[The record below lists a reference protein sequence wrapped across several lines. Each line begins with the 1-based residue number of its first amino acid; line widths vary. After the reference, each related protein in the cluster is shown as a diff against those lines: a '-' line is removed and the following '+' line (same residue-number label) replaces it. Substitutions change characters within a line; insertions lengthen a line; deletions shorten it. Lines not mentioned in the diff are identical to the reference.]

1 MKKWIALLLS
11 AMLVLSLA
19 ACGGNADAPEAE
31 AEPQEDT
38 IKIITT
44 IFPEYDWMRNILG
57 DAQGVELSLL
67 IDNGV
72 DLHSFQPSVGD
83 MVEISDCDVFIYT
96 GGVSDDWVEE
106 ALNNATNK
114 DMVTLNLMDL
124 VAEHRETH
132 LHDHEELEGHEAH
145 EHISDEHIWLS
156 LHNAEFICETL
167 ANTMVEVDPD
177 NADKYIVNLENY
189 LQKIEDLDELYGE
202 TLAEAKYDTVVFG
215 DRFPFAYLADDYH
228 LNYEA
233 AFVGCSAETEV
244 GFGTIAGLAET
255 LDETGIKNVLTIEGS
270 DGKIA
275 ETVVASTKDHDQN
288 ILTMESMQS
297 VTRQQIDDGATWL
310 GYMNE
315 NLSVLEQAL
324 N

>member
-1 MKKWIALLLS
+1 MKRWTALLLS
-11 AMLVLSLA
+11 AMLMLSLA
-19 ACGGNADAPEAE
+19 ACGGTETAE
-31 AEPQEDT
+31 DSAQPQDDT

-44 IFPEYDWMRNILG
+44 IFPEYDWMRNIIG
-57 DAQGVELSLL
+57 EAPGVELDLL

-114 DMVTLNLMDL
+114 DMVVVNLMD
-124 VAEHRETH
+124 VVSQHRETH
-132 LHDHEELEGHEAH
+132 LHEHEAGADEEH
-145 EHISDEHIWLS
+145 QHISDEHIWLS
-156 LHNAEFICETL
+156 VHNAEFICQVLTD
-167 ANTMVEVDPD
+167 TMVDVDPD
-177 NADKYIVNLENY
+177 NADMYIVNLENY
-189 LQKIEDLDELYGE
+189 LEELATLDERYGE
-202 TLAEAKYDTVVFG
+202 TISQAKYDTVVFG
-215 DRFPFAYLADDYH
+215 DRFPFAYLADDYG
-228 LNYEA
+228 LKYQA

-244 GFGTIAGLAET
+244 GFGTIAGLATT
-255 LDETGIKNVLTIEGS
+255 LDETGIANVLTIDGS

-275 ETVVASTKDHDQN
+275 ETVVSSTASQDQN
-288 ILTMESMQS
+288 ILTMESMQA
-297 VTRQQIDDGATWL
+297 VTREQIDAGATWL
-310 GYMNE
+310 GYMND